1 LTIATLRAEETPP
14 PGVGLLTVMAAVPVA
29 ARSAAAS
36 WTVSV
41 VAETYVVGRTV
52 PLSKACELAMKPVPL
67 SVSMAPALPATSEDG
82 ETEVNAG
89 TGLGAA
95 VMLKAAEVE
104 TLEALF

>member
-1 LTIATLRAEETPP
+1 
-14 PGVGLLTVMAAVPVA
+14 
-29 ARSAAAS
+29 
-36 WTVSV
+36 
-41 VAETYVVGRTV
+41 
-52 PLSKACELAMKPVPL
+52 
-67 SVSMAPALPATSEDG
+67 MAPALPATSEDG